1 MNFVISYTAGADCE
15 VEVSGTVTVSQ
26 HVYEQLE
33 AGQTVLLFGGS
44 LAIRRDGTGTG
55 WPS

>member
-1 MNFVISYTAGADCE
+1 MNFVISYTAGPDCE
-15 VEVSGTVTVSQ
+15 VGVSGTVTVSQ